1 MSLSVLGFGVG
12 NLKDSM
18 LFKIA
23 DKGHGNYAYIDTL
36 DEAKKHLV
44 DEISGTLVTIAKD
57 VKIQVEFNPA
67 KVAAYRLIGYEK
79 RLLRKEEFNDDKKDG
94 GDIGAGHTVT
104 ALYEIV
110 PSGVKLEGP
119 DVDDLK
125 YQRPAAPPA
134 QSSDEWLTLKLRYKQ
149 PDADKSTL
157 TEFPLAGGS
166 QSLSKASTDM
176 RFAVAVASFAM
187 QSPGLPLQG

>member
-1 MSLSVLGFGVG
+1 M
-12 NLKDSM
+12 
-18 LFKIA
+18 
-23 DKGHGNYAYIDTL
+23 
-36 DEAKKHLV
+36 
-44 DEISGTLVTIAKD
+44 TIAKD

-187 QSPGLPLQG
+187 QLQDCPYKGDCTLDAVLELAQSSLGADKEGYRAEFLQLVKTAMDLKKHVGRGR